1 MCGVTGR
8 LKVVGYTPSS
18 GDSSE
23 LHNAVAALAHRGP
36 DDSGEWSDEAAGISM
51 GHRRLSVIDLS
62 SHGHQ
67 PMTSNNGRFVL
78 SYNGEVYN
86 ASSIRRSLSHAGVLF
101 RGGSD
106 TEVVLEAITAWGLFE
121 TLQQLNGMFGFAIWD
136 KKERCLHLA
145 RDRFGQKPMYY
156 AWAGKSIVFGS
167 ELAAI
172 KKFKDFPA
180 NINRDS
186 ISLFMRHSNIP
197 APHTIYQDCWKL
209 LPSSVLTVSS
219 ETLETRSFPAPHF
232 YWSASKCA
240 QQSLSNPTK
249 LSNIELAQELNAIL
263 KEAVSDCMISDAP
276 LGAFLSGGV
285 DSSIVVALMQEQSR
299 RPVRTFS
306 IGFANASYNEAVNAA
321 SVAEHLGTDHTE
333 LYVTPQEAQ
342 AVIPK
347 LPMIFSEPFADSSQI
362 PTYIVSQLARQ
373 KVAVALSGDG
383 GDELF
388 GGYNRYVWSQN
399 LRKLI
404 EASPLLLRRSF
415 SKGVFSL
422 PTQSWDVFYE
432 KLAAVIPKT
441 LHQSRFG
448 EKLHKLASV
457 LDATSKEDMYWKL
470 TSQWQNPT
478 EALLTSNEPST
489 LLSER
494 TRWPPI
500 SDFRQQMMLVDTLTY
515 LPDDILVKLDRAS
528 MAVGLETRV
537 PLLDQRVFE
546 FAWHLPPK
554 TKIYK
559 GAGKRIL
566 KQILGKYVPKHLFE
580 RPKMGFGVPIGDW
593 LRKDLVSWAGDLLS
607 VNELARNDF
616 FQVEPIHK
624 LWLDHLQGKRNHQH
638 TLWPVLMFQAW
649 LDAQ

>member
-1 MCGVTGR
+1 MV
-8 LKVVGYTPSS
+8 
-18 GDSSE
+18 
-23 LHNAVAALAHRGP
+23 
-36 DDSGEWSDEAAGISM
+36 
-51 GHRRLSVIDLS
+51 
-62 SHGHQ
+62 
-67 PMTSNNGRFVL
+67 
-78 SYNGEVYN
+78 
-86 ASSIRRSLSHAGVLF
+86 
-101 RGGSD
+101 
-106 TEVVLEAITAWGLFE
+106 
-121 TLQQLNGMFGFAIWD
+121 
-136 KKERCLHLA
+136 
-145 RDRFGQKPMYY
+145 
-156 AWAGKSIVFGS
+156 
-167 ELAAI
+167 
-172 KKFKDFPA
+172 
-180 NINRDS
+180 
-186 ISLFMRHSNIP
+186 
-197 APHTIYQDCWKL
+197 
-209 LPSSVLTVSS
+209 
-219 ETLETRSFPAPHF
+219 
-232 YWSASKCA
+232 
-240 QQSLSNPTK
+240 
-249 LSNIELAQELNAIL
+249 
-263 KEAVSDCMISDAP
+263 SDAP
-276 LGAFLSGGV
+276 LGAFLSGGI

-306 IGFANASYNEAVNAA
+306 IGFANASYNEAANAA

-342 AVIPK
+342 TVIPK

-373 KVAVALSGDG
+373 KVTVALSGDG

-388 GGYNRYVWSQN
+388 GGYNRYIWSQN

-404 EASPLLLRRSF
+404 DACPLLLRRSF
-415 SKGVFSL
+415 SKGIFSR
-422 PTQSWDVFYE
+422 PTQSWDIFYE
-432 KLAAVIPKT
+432 KLAPFIPKT
-441 LHQSRFG
+441 LHQNRFG
-448 EKLHKLASV
+448 EKLHKLAAV

-470 TSQWQNPT
+470 TSQWQNPR

-489 LLSER
+489 LLSEKN
-494 TRWPPI
+494 RWPPI

-528 MAVGLETRV
+528 MAVSLETRV

-607 VNELARNDF
+607 MNELASSNF
-616 FQVEPIHK
+616 FQAEPIHK